1 MIHQKF
7 GYNPENDI
15 VLHWCFLLCIR
26 LRLGAWWPKE
36 EKWANYSYLRTICV
50 DLSISG
56 VRHLFIYAKTICGA
70 TQGTRG
76 ILNAAVSHIFSN
88 TNIVTAK

>member
-7 GYNPENDI
+7 GHNPENDI
-15 VLHWCFLLCIR
+15 VLHWCFLSCQIETR
-26 LRLGAWWPKE
+26 GVGGPKE

-56 VRHLFIYAKTICGA
+56 IGHLFIYAKTICGA

-76 ILNAAVSHIFSN
+76 ILNAAVSHIFPN
-88 TNIVTAK
+88 ANIVTAK